1 MATLA
6 WVLGWP
12 PLFIAAF
19 VASAVIHDPDDEV
32 EGSLSLLNGV
42 STTELVLFLVGLSAL
57 ALWILGC
64 LFLLIR
70 ALVSEAR

>member
-12 PLFIAAF
+12 PLFIATF
-19 VASAVIHDPDDEV
+19 VASMVVHDPDDEV

-42 STTELVLFLVGLSAL
+42 STTELVLFLAGISAPV
-57 ALWILGC
+57 LWIVGC

-70 ALVSEAR
+70 ALMREG